1 MLQVYSVSDR
11 AIQIDCPDCSV
22 PALSALSNALSL
34 KLELLKW
41 PAFQLI
47 QADQSVSLL
56 FAKPPLGEFSISA
69 MLPVLNELIVKLQ
82 KSVRAPEHP
91 SSHHTIVVN
100 YGGSAGQDLD
110 WIASQTGLST
120 SELINLHSSA
130 IYTVDFLGFLPGFA
144 YLSGLPEVLHL
155 PRRSSPRARV
165 PAGTLAIGARYCA
178 VYPWESP
185 GGWHLLGHVEQV
197 LFDPESDTAN
207 GRCLFHAGDTVQFI
221 RADHA

>member
-1 MLQVYSVSDR
+1 MQVYSVSDR
-11 AIQIDCPDCSV
+11 AIQIDCPACSV
-22 PALSALSNALSL
+22 PDLLALSNALSL
-34 KLELLKW
+34 KLSQLKW

-56 FAKPPLGEFSISA
+56 FSKPPIGELPLSA
-69 MLPVLNELIVKLQ
+69 MLAVLNGLIAKLQ

-91 SSHHTIVVN
+91 SRRHTIAVN
-100 YGGSAGQDLD
+100 YGGTAGQDLD

-120 SELINLHSSA
+120 GELIDLHSSA

-165 PAGTLAIGARYCA
+165 PAGTLAIGARHCA

-197 LFDPESDTAN
+197 LFDPEAATAN

-221 RADHA
+221 RADYA

>member
-11 AIQIDCPDCSV
+11 AIQIDCPACSV
-22 PALSALSNALSL
+22 PDLLALSNALSL
-34 KLELLKW
+34 SLSQLKW

-56 FAKPPLGEFSISA
+56 FAKPPSGELSLSA
-69 MLPVLNELIVKLQ
+69 MLPVLNGLIAKLQ
-82 KSVRAPEHP
+82 KSARVPERAAR
-91 SSHHTIVVN
+91 HHTILVN
-100 YGGSAGQDLD
+100 YGGTAGQDLD
-110 WIASQTGLST
+110 WVASQIGLST
-120 SELINLHSSA
+120 VELIALHSNA

-197 LFDPESDTAN
+197 LFDPEAATAN